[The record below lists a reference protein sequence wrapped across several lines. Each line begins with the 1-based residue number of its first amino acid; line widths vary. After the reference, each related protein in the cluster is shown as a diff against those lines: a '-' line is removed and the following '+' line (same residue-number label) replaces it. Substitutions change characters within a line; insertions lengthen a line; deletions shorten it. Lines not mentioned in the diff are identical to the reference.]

1 MSLRSRA
8 REVVLQVLY
17 QDDLNKD
24 RSTDED
30 LAFIRNRLHNR
41 GNITEFAREL
51 LDGVRAKCGQ
61 IDEELAAVA
70 ENWRIGRM
78 AATDR
83 NVLRLGAFE
92 ILFYDTPSA
101 VAVNEAIELAKRYGN
116 ELSPTFIN
124 GILDRLIKKQ
134 QVSPANSTGSGA
146 PNNTVDPASGPPT
159 ESADPPPAETT
170 SVTGGN
176 GTQPDSES

>member
-41 GNITEFAREL
+41 GNITGFAREL

-83 NVLRLGAFE
+83 KC
-92 ILFYDTPSA
+92 S
-101 VAVNEAIELAKRYGN
+101 
-116 ELSPTFIN
+116 
-124 GILDRLIKKQ
+124 
-134 QVSPANSTGSGA
+134 STGSL
-146 PNNTVDPASGPPT
+146 
-159 ESADPPPAETT
+159 
-170 SVTGGN
+170 
-176 GTQPDSES
+176 